1 MAIVGDLQEFSLP
14 DLLQLIERGSKTGQL
29 SIWAPGGI
37 YRIWFYQGRVIAAL
51 PPQEEHRLE
60 SLLAHSGL
68 VSERVVEKLAS
79 FCGSEEPLG
88 RCLQRQGLITPAALA
103 KLFRHQLQTGLYSLF
118 ALESGQFSFL
128 PNVPMPYREM
138 TGLSKGATAAVL
150 EALQQ
155 LKLEQRPEK
164 DLPEPD
170 SCFWR
175 TSTELPLFKLS
186 ALEWGI
192 LEQVSPSRKLTA
204 LARALGADLL
214 EVRYACA
221 RLAKL
226 GLISPCEGP
235 TVLARSSSASRLE
248 LSKSVAEGVN
258 PEPVRERLGARVPGL
273 QDEGGPVK
281 PSLVSRLATLLKGM
295 REK

>member
-1 MAIVGDLQEFSLP
+1 MRSATSHRKGQ
-14 DLLQLIERGSKTGQL
+14 IERGRKTGQL
-29 SIWAPGGI
+29 SIWAPNGI
-37 YRIWFYQGRVIAAL
+37 YRIWFYQGRVIAAI
-51 PPQEEHRLE
+51 PPQPEYSLE
-60 SLLAHSGL
+60 NLLADP
-68 VSERVVEKLAS
+68 RLACEQEVAAS
-79 FCGSEEPLG
+79 TRSACPHPLNEPLG
-88 RCLQRQGLITPAALA
+88 RYLQRQGLITPAALA

-155 LKLEQRPEK
+155 LKLDQRPEK

-204 LARALGADLL
+204 LAQALGADLL

-258 PEPVRERLGARVPGL
+258 PEQVRERLGARVPGF
-273 QDEGGPVK
+273 QDESGPVK

>member
-1 MAIVGDLQEFSLP
+1 MEKGKKA
-14 DLLQLIERGSKTGQL
+14 GQL
-29 SIWAPGGI
+29 SIWAPNGI
-37 YRIWFYQGRVIAAL
+37 QRIWFYQGRVVAAL
-51 PPQEEHRLE
+51 APEEKHRLE
-60 SLLAHSGL
+60 SLLTRFGL
-68 VSERVVEKLAS
+68 VDEQVVSQLVAR
-79 FCGSEEPLG
+79 GLEEPLG
-88 RCLQRQGLITPAALA
+88 RCLQRQGLISPVDLA

-155 LKLEQRPEK
+155 LKLEQQPEK

-204 LARALGADLL
+204 LAQALGADLL

-235 TVLARSSSASRLE
+235 TVLARSGHWE
-248 LSKSVAEGVN
+248 LSKSIAEEVN

>member
-60 SLLAHSGL
+60 SLLAHSCL
-68 VSERVVEKLAS
+68 VSDRVVEKLAS

-128 PNVPMPYREM
+128 PNVPMPYLEM
-138 TGLSKGATAAVL
+138 TGLSKSATAAVL

-175 TSTELPLFKLS
+175 TSTELPS
-186 ALEWGI
+186 I
-192 LEQVSPSRKLTA
+192 
-204 LARALGADLL
+204 
-214 EVRYACA
+214 
-221 RLAKL
+221 
-226 GLISPCEGP
+226 
-235 TVLARSSSASRLE
+235 
-248 LSKSVAEGVN
+248 AEEVN

-281 PSLVSRLATLLKGM
+281 PSLVSRLATLLKGI

>member
-1 MAIVGDLQEFSLP
+1 MAMVGDLQEFSLC
-14 DLLQLIERGSKTGQL
+14 DLLHLIERGRKTGQL
-29 SIWAPGGI
+29 SIWAPNGI
-37 YRIWFYQGRVIAAL
+37 YRIWFYQGRVVTAI
-51 PPQEEHRLE
+51 PPQPEHSLE
-60 SLLAHSGL
+60 NLLADP
-68 VSERVVEKLAS
+68 RLACEQEVAAS
-79 FCGSEEPLG
+79 TRSACPHPLNEPLG
-88 RCLQRQGLITPAALA
+88 RYLQRQGLITPAALA

-138 TGLSKGATAAVL
+138 TGLSKSATAAVL

-204 LARALGADLL
+204 LAQALGADLL

-235 TVLARSSSASRLE
+235 TVLARSGHWE
-248 LSKSVAEGVN
+248 LSKSIAEEVN

>member
-1 MAIVGDLQEFSLP
+1 MAMVGDLQEFSLC
-14 DLLQLIERGSKTGQL
+14 DLLHLIERGRKTGQL
-29 SIWAPGGI
+29 SIWAPNGI
-37 YRIWFYQGRVIAAL
+37 YRIWFYQGRVVTAI
-51 PPQEEHRLE
+51 PPQPEHSLE
-60 SLLAHSGL
+60 NLLADP
-68 VSERVVEKLAS
+68 RLACEQEVAAS
-79 FCGSEEPLG
+79 TRSACPHPLNEPLG
-88 RCLQRQGLITPAALA
+88 RYLQRQGLITPAALA

-138 TGLSKGATAAVL
+138 TGLSKSATAAVL

-186 ALEWGI
+186 ALEWSI
-192 LEQVSPSRKLTA
+192 LEQVSPSRKLA
-204 LARALGADLL
+204 DLARALGADLL

-235 TVLARSSSASRLE
+235 AASRLE
-248 LSKSVAEGVN
+248 LSKSVAEEVN

>member
-1 MAIVGDLQEFSLP
+1 VDEQVVS
-14 DLLQLIERGSKTGQL
+14 QLVARGL
-29 SIWAPGGI
+29 
-37 YRIWFYQGRVIAAL
+37 
-51 PPQEEHRLE
+51 
-60 SLLAHSGL
+60 
-68 VSERVVEKLAS
+68 
-79 FCGSEEPLG
+79 EEPLG
-88 RCLQRQGLITPAALA
+88 RCLQRQGLISPVDLA
-103 KLFRHQLQTGLYSLF
+103 KLFRHQLQVGLYSLF

-155 LKLEQRPEK
+155 LKLEQQPEK

-204 LARALGADLL
+204 LAQALGSDLL

-235 TVLARSSSASRLE
+235 TVLARSGHLE
-248 LSKSVAEGVN
+248 LSKSIAEEVN

-281 PSLVSRLATLLKGM
+281 LSLVSRLATLLKGM

>member
-1 MAIVGDLQEFSLP
+1 L
-14 DLLQLIERGSKTGQL
+14 
-29 SIWAPGGI
+29 
-37 YRIWFYQGRVIAAL
+37 
-51 PPQEEHRLE
+51 
-60 SLLAHSGL
+60 
-68 VSERVVEKLAS
+68 
-79 FCGSEEPLG
+79 EEPLG
-88 RCLQRQGLITPAALA
+88 RCLQRQGLISPVDLA

-155 LKLEQRPEK
+155 LKLDQRPEK

-204 LARALGADLL
+204 LAQALGADLL

-235 TVLARSSSASRLE
+235 TVLARSGHWE
-248 LSKSVAEGVN
+248 LSKSIAEEVN
-258 PEPVRERLGARVPGL
+258 PEPVRERLGARVPGF

>member
-1 MAIVGDLQEFSLP
+1 MEKGKKA
-14 DLLQLIERGSKTGQL
+14 GQL
-29 SIWAPGGI
+29 SIWAPNGI
-37 YRIWFYQGRVIAAL
+37 QRIWFYQGRVVAAL
-51 PPQEEHRLE
+51 TPEEKHRLE
-60 SLLAHSGL
+60 SLLTRFGL
-68 VSERVVEKLAS
+68 VDEQVVSQLVAR
-79 FCGSEEPLG
+79 GLEEPLG
-88 RCLQRQGLITPAALA
+88 RCLQRQGLISPVDLA

-204 LARALGADLL
+204 LAQALGSDLL

-235 TVLARSSSASRLE
+235 TVLARSGHWE
-248 LSKSVAEGVN
+248 LSKSIAEEVN

>member
-1 MAIVGDLQEFSLP
+1 MVFTGSGFIKVEWLRPYRPNQSIVLRICWLTP
-14 DLLQLIERGSKTGQL
+14 DWRASRK
-29 SIWAPGGI
+29 
-37 YRIWFYQGRVIAAL
+37 L
-51 PPQEEHRLE
+51 PPQLE
-60 SLLAHSGL
+60 NLLADP
-68 VSERVVEKLAS
+68 RLACEQEVAAS
-79 FCGSEEPLG
+79 TRSACPHPLNEPLG
-88 RCLQRQGLITPAALA
+88 RYLQRQGLITPAALA

-204 LARALGADLL
+204 LAQALGADLL

-235 TVLARSSSASRLE
+235 TVLARSGHWE
-248 LSKSVAEGVN
+248 LSKSIAEEVN

-281 PSLVSRLATLLKGM
+281 PSLVSRLATLLKGI

>member
-1 MAIVGDLQEFSLP
+1 MEKGKKA
-14 DLLQLIERGSKTGQL
+14 GQL
-29 SIWAPGGI
+29 SIWAPNGI
-37 YRIWFYQGRVIAAL
+37 QRIWFYQGRVVAAL
-51 PPQEEHRLE
+51 TPEEKHRLE
-60 SLLAHSGL
+60 SLLTRFGL
-68 VSERVVEKLAS
+68 VDEQVVSQLVAR
-79 FCGSEEPLG
+79 GLEEPLG
-88 RCLQRQGLITPAALA
+88 RCLQRQGLISPVDLA
-103 KLFRHQLQTGLYSLF
+103 KLFRHQLQVGLYSLF

-155 LKLEQRPEK
+155 LKLEQQPEK

-204 LARALGADLL
+204 LAQALGSDLL

-235 TVLARSSSASRLE
+235 TVLARSGHLE
-248 LSKSVAEGVN
+248 LSKSIAEEVN

>member
-1 MAIVGDLQEFSLP
+1 MAMLGDLQEFSLC
-14 DLLQLIERGSKTGQL
+14 DLLHLMEKGKKAGQL
-29 SIWAPGGI
+29 SIWAPNGVQ
-37 YRIWFYQGRVIAAL
+37 RIWFYQGRVVAAL
-51 PPQEEHRLE
+51 TPEEKHRLE
-60 SLLAHSGL
+60 SLLTRFGL
-68 VSERVVEKLAS
+68 VDEQVVSQLVAR
-79 FCGSEEPLG
+79 GLEEPLG
-88 RCLQRQGLITPAALA
+88 RCLQRQGLISPVDLA

-138 TGLSKGATAAVL
+138 TGLSKSATAAVL

-235 TVLARSSSASRLE
+235 TVLARSGHWE
-248 LSKSVAEGVN
+248 LSKSIAEEVN
-258 PEPVRERLGARVPGL
+258 PEPVRERLGARVPGF
-273 QDEGGPVK
+273 QDESGPVK

>member
-1 MAIVGDLQEFSLP
+1 MAMLGDLQEFSLC
-14 DLLQLIERGSKTGQL
+14 DLLHLMEKGKKAGQL
-29 SIWAPGGI
+29 SIWAPNGI
-37 YRIWFYQGRVIAAL
+37 QRIWFYQGRVVAAL
-51 PPQEEHRLE
+51 TPEEKHRLE
-60 SLLAHSGL
+60 SLLTRFGL
-68 VSERVVEKLAS
+68 VDEQVVSQLVAR
-79 FCGSEEPLG
+79 GLEEPLG
-88 RCLQRQGLITPAALA
+88 RCLQRQGLISPVDLA
-103 KLFRHQLQTGLYSLF
+103 KLFRHQLQVGLYSLF

-155 LKLEQRPEK
+155 LKLEQQPEK

-204 LARALGADLL
+204 LAQALGSDLL

-221 RLAKL
+221 RLANL

-235 TVLARSSSASRLE
+235 TVLARSGHLE
-248 LSKSVAEGVN
+248 LSKSIAEEVN